1 MPFHGFV
8 NLPVPNRSQAV
19 SDRRMLWLQLSGVK
33 WGLVPGRGVNS
44 DTVQWGLIMREG
56 PKIEEI

>member
-1 MPFHGFV
+1 MLKH
-8 NLPVPNRSQAV
+8 PVRTILITILFTSAV
-19 SDRRMLWLQLSGVK
+19 TVAALK